1 MDVVREYI
9 KWKEVWSVSKRK
21 IGVLVM
27 SYGTPRSM
35 EEVEAYYT
43 HIRRGNP
50 PTPEQL
56 NDLIRRY
63 EAIGGIFP
71 LRENTNKQ
79 VEALEQHLNQ
89 QAPDDLE
96 FVCFQGLKHAQ
107 PLIEEGVQAMKKA
120 GIEEGVGIVLAPHY
134 SVMSVGEYI
143 KRAQAEAEKQGIDMR
158 FVESY
163 HLHPALIEAFAER
176 VKESLLRFP
185 EEVRDQVRIIFT
197 AHSLPKKIVQ
207 MNDPYVEQ
215 LMATSKTVMYTSKL
229 INPWQFAWQSAGQT
243 PIPWLGP
250 DILEV
255 IKELH
260 EQEQVNHILV
270 APVGFVSDHLEIL
283 YDLDIEAQSVAKELG
298 IHLERI
304 PSLNVDPRYIQ
315 TLTESVLTQ
324 LERN

>member
-1 MDVVREYI
+1 M
-9 KWKEVWSVSKRK
+9 SKRK

-27 SYGTPRSM
+27 SYGTPQSM
-35 EEVEAYYT
+35 DDVEAYYT

-56 NDLIRRY
+56 KDLIDRY
-63 EAIGGIFP
+63 EAIGGMFP

-79 VEALEQHLNQ
+79 VQALEQQLNET
-89 QAPDDLE
+89 APADLE

-107 PLIEEGVQAMKKA
+107 PLIEDGVRSMAQA
-120 GIEEGVGIVLAPHY
+120 GIQEAVGIVLAPHY
-134 SVMSVGEYI
+134 SIMSVGEYI
-143 KRAQAEAEKQGIDMR
+143 KRAQAEAEQQGIKMH
-158 FVESY
+158 FVKSY
-163 HLHPALIEAFAER
+163 HLHPSLIDAFVER

-185 EEVRDQVRIIFT
+185 EDVRGQVRIIFS
-197 AHSLPKKIVQ
+197 AHSLPKKIME

-215 LMATSKTVMYTSKL
+215 LMDTSKVIMRMSKL

-250 DILEV
+250 DILDV
-255 IKELH
+255 IKQLH
-260 EQEQVNHILV
+260 QEEQVNHFLI
-270 APVGFVSDHLEIL
+270 APIGFVSDHLEIL
-283 YDLDIEAQSVAKELG
+283 YDLDIEAQGVAKELG

-315 TLTESVLTQ
+315 TLTESVLAQ